1 MEKTNTEGYRSMTKV
16 DKRTAEDIK
25 HRLPC
30 ITPSVQLKGNSKKL
44 TDFRKETYWLMPIR
58 HPRISHFRKFCFGDF
73 FYLIFS
79 QVQQLL
85 AAGDQF
91 GSQLD
96 LLGKRIDGD
105 QL

>member
-1 MEKTNTEGYRSMTKV
+1 MKV

-58 HPRISHFRKFCFGDF
+58 HPRISF
-73 FYLIFS
+73 
-79 QVQQLL
+79 
-85 AAGDQF
+85 
-91 GSQLD
+91 
-96 LLGKRIDGD
+96 
-105 QL
+105 

>member
-1 MEKTNTEGYRSMTKV
+1 MKKTIKPDTGITAMKV

-58 HPRISHFRKFCFGDF
+58 RPRISHFRKFCFGDISVSF
-73 FYLIFS
+73 GGIF
-79 QVQQLL
+79 L
-85 AAGDQF
+85 
-91 GSQLD
+91 
-96 LLGKRIDGD
+96 
-105 QL
+105 